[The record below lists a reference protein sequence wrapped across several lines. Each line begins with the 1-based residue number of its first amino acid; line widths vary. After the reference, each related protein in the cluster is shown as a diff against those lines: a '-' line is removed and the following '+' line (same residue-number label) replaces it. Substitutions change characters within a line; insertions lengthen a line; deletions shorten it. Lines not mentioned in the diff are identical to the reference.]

1 MLGVRLGFP
10 NKERSRAC
18 LDPIA
23 FLDSIWWFSALC
35 IHGLATY
42 GFLTG
47 C

>member
-23 FLDSIWWFSALC
+23 FWSRFCGSLHYVFMDWR
-35 IHGLATY
+35 HM
-42 GFLTG
+42 GF
-47 C
+47 